1 MAELDSLFSLKGK
14 VVLLTGA
21 SAGIG
26 YRFAEV
32 LTGAGAQIAVVA
44 RRADVLDELAERLG
58 CLAVPADLADPKEV
72 AAIVPRVVAELG
84 PVDVLVNN
92 AAFIAAGVKAESES
106 LDVIRRTVDIN
117 LVAPILLA
125 QAVFPSMRK
134 RGGGSIINI
143 SSIAARVGVGRF
155 PEATYAATKGALEAI
170 TREWAAQWSRF
181 GLRVNALA
189 PGFTETE
196 ITQDVVHKPNIQ
208 EWILRNTLLPRH
220 AQPNDFDGALLFL
233 ASDASAY
240 VTGQT
245 IVVDGGWTAH

>member
-58 CLAVPADLADPKEV
+58 CLAVPADLADPEEV

-106 LDVIRRTVDIN
+106 LED
-117 LVAPILLA
+117 
-125 QAVFPSMRK
+125 RK
-134 RGGGSIINI
+134 S
-143 SSIAARVGVGRF
+143 
-155 PEATYAATKGALEAI
+155 
-170 TREWAAQWSRF
+170 
-181 GLRVNALA
+181 
-189 PGFTETE
+189 
-196 ITQDVVHKPNIQ
+196 VV
-208 EWILRNTLLPRH
+208 
-220 AQPNDFDGALLFL
+220 
-233 ASDASAY
+233 
-240 VTGQT
+240 
-245 IVVDGGWTAH
+245 